1 MNCTLSSLASS
12 PWLSCVIFLLLCICF
27 KDCKQLQLIKVQ
39 THFSSQ
45 LHLLHILSRKTYVK
59 KIKYM
64 YPFCRKQIDVTG
76 YTHVSQLK
84 LSFTTEALY
93 KRMEDEKIESCWIS
107 NSSFLGDHILCAW
120 LFFYGYQHCTHGSQT
135 MF

>member
-27 KDCKQLQLIKVQ
+27 KDYKQLQLIKVQ

-45 LHLLHILSRKTYVK
+45 FHLLHIISRKTYVK

-84 LSFTTEALY
+84 LSIKEWEM
-93 KRMEDEKIESCWIS
+93 KRLKVVGIPTHHFWVIIFYVLGYFSMDTSTVRMDLKPCS
-107 NSSFLGDHILCAW
+107 N
-120 LFFYGYQHCTHGSQT
+120 
-135 MF
+135 M